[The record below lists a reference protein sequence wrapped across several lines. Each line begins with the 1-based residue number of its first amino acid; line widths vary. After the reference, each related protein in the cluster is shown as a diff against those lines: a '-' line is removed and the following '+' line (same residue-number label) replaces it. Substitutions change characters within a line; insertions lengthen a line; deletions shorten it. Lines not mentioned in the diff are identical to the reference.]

1 MKKTFKMNGWIYEY
15 NEPMTSNWGWPEGR
29 KGERTRILKKQ
40 MLQLLK
46 ERDAFKTPFEEIAED
61 PQEAPSAPTEPAE
74 AKHEEPEGV
83 EKKTAESGA
92 ETAKN
97 IAVSIPAEDY
107 TPENLRNLINLVYTR
122 AGLINKALGTRFSIS
137 DEMIACTDDFN
148 SIISG
153 EKNNLCSGITFG
165 FGKICFCAYIEPD
178 KISAFMELIS
188 AMNSQAVTQKRIQA
202 KKVKKENEKYAMRI
216 WLTRLGMNGPEYKET
231 RRILMQNLSG
241 HAAFRTEA
249 EKQRWMEKHTA
260 KKEG

>member
-1 MKKTFKMNGWIYEY
+1 MAKTTFKMNGWIYTY
-15 NEPMTSNWGWPEGR
+15 NEPMSSNWGWPEGR

-61 PQEAPSAPTEPAE
+61 PQ
-74 AKHEEPEGV
+74 
-83 EKKTAESGA
+83 AESGA
-92 ETAKN
+92 ETAQN

-153 EKNNLCSGITFG
+153 EKNNLCSGISFG

-188 AMNSQAVTQKRIQA
+188 AMNSQAVLLERYGSNRI
-202 KKVKKENEKYAMRI
+202 I
-216 WLTRLGMNGPEYKET
+216 WLKDN
-231 RRILMQNLSG
+231 
-241 HAAFRTEA
+241 
-249 EKQRWMEKHTA
+249 
-260 KKEG
+260 